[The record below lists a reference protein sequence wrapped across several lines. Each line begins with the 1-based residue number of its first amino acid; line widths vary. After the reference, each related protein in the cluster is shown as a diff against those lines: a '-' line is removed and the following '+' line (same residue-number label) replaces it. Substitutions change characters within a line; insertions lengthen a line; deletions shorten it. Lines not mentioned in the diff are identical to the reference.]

1 MPSFLSVGNK
11 DGLAVRAIFVLLV
24 VSRGG
29 HVIWG
34 VKIQRWSCPLTCL
47 CMLSGDTWRTRDVRL
62 YCNTKT
68 VFSKTC
74 LCILN
79 GIMWQARGC
88 YFLLLWRA
96 LAIGSSK
103 LAHNYSQLRALG
115 SYREHSLQQRGPPL
129 LLLPFAVAA
138 DKGKVRCC
146 FFFICIAYIHS
157 FIWGICFVVVSGC

>member
-1 MPSFLSVGNK
+1 
-11 DGLAVRAIFVLLV
+11 
-24 VSRGG
+24 
-29 HVIWG
+29 
-34 VKIQRWSCPLTCL
+34 
-47 CMLSGDTWRTRDVRL
+47 MLFGDTWRTRNVRL

-68 VFSKTC
+68 VFSKTH

-79 GIMWQARGC
+79 GITWRAC
-88 YFLLLWRA
+88 AYYFLLLWHA

-115 SYREHSLQQRGPPL
+115 SYREHSLRQRGPSL

-138 DKGKVRCC
+138 DKGKVRHC

-157 FIWGICFVVVSGC
+157 FI